1 MATTYTRRT
10 YTQSEKSKQANK
22 ALDDHLAAQPLGYNS
37 RWLTQLDALANQML
51 SRQSFSY
58 DLASDPMYQ
67 QYVDSYVNLGNR
79 AMQDTM
85 GQAAALTGGYG
96 SSYGITAGQQAY
108 NGYLQQMQ
116 NLIPELYQLALD
128 TYDRQGR
135 LLADQYGLVSDREAL
150 DYGRYRDGLANWAD
164 TRDYLTGRL
173 DAERNFDY
181 TQFRDDTADDQWQA
195 AFDEDIRRFDFQHGL
210 GEFAVA
216 PSASGH
222 SSGGSGKKTSKEEEE
237 EDRKKAQSQTYPA
250 KISRPN
256 RVNPGLKDES
266 Y

>member
-10 YTQSEKSKQANK
+10 YTQSEKSKQARVD
-22 ALDDHLAAQPLGYNS
+22 LDDHLAAQPLGYNS
-37 RWLTQLDALANQML
+37 QWLSQLDNLANQIL
-51 SRQSFSY
+51 NRQAFSY
-58 DLASDPMYQ
+58 DLASDPLYR
-67 QYVDSYVNLGNR
+67 QYMDSYVNLGTR

-128 TYDRQGR
+128 SYDRQGR
-135 LLADQYGLVSDREAL
+135 LLTDQYGLVSGREAL
-150 DYGRYRDGLANWAD
+150 DYGRYQDGLANWAD

-210 GEFAVA
+210 GEFAGA
-216 PSASGH
+216 
-222 SSGGSGKKTSKEEEE
+222 SSGGQSSGGTRKKTKEEEE
-237 EDRKKAQSQTYPA
+237 EERLKAQTNRYPDRISQ
-250 KISRPN
+250 PN